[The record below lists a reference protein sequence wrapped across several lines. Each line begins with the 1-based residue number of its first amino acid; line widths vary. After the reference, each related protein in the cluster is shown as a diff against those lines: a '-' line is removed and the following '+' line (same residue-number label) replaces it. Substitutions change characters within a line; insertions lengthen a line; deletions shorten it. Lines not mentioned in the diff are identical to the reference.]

1 MSKYYQTVEDLD
13 VNLEELIACYE
24 HFKESKGFRTDDK
37 RNIDFNAICVNRIP
51 GDENSLVGPK
61 VRGLYW
67 TYPDTTNHEE
77 KRLVKVEE
85 EKYTE
90 LCPEFKDTYV
100 EEVYNL
106 LTKHFKV
113 GRVRFL
119 MKPPRT
125 CLSWHRDPEKRLH
138 IPIITNKGCIMVIED
153 IAFHMPADGAG
164 YITDN
169 TQYHNFFNGME
180 QNRVHLV
187 ATILDD
193 RKEITIDNAK
203 TRLEQMSV
211 IKHDPITD

>member
-67 TYPDTTNHEE
+67 TYPDDSGKEE
-77 KRLVKVEE
+77 QRLEKVEE
-85 EKYTE
+85 EKYTQI
-90 LCPEFKDTYV
+90 CPEFKGTYV
-100 EEVYNL
+100 ETLYDY
-106 LTKHFKV
+106 LTLRFKL

-119 MKPPRT
+119 MKPPRS

-138 IPIITNKGCIMVIED
+138 IPMITNGGSRMVIEGD
-153 IAFHMPADGAG
+153 SFHMPANGNG

-169 TQYHNFFNGME
+169 TKYHNFFNGGE
-180 QNRVHLV
+180 TQRVHLV
-187 ATILDD
+187 ATLLDS
-193 RKEITIDNAK
+193 ID
-203 TRLEQMSV
+203 
-211 IKHDPITD
+211 